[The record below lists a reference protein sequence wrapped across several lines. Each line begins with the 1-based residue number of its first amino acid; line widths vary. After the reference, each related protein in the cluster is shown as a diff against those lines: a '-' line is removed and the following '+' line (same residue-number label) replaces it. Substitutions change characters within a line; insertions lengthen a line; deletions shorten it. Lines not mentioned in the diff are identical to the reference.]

1 MAEEFGREVERL
13 AELRRFDFLYEAKQ
27 EELRRICTIAKQLFN
42 GALSSIVMVDAD
54 HIKVLE
60 TDGSDIHFAARE
72 DAPSSATV
80 ELGEF
85 LEIEDIPEASRTGLR
100 QRGFRHYAG
109 VPLQPTPGLVVG
121 SFCVMSKSPR
131 RLTDEER
138 DNLKALAY
146 VVEDQMRLFVTT
158 QELRD
163 REAAL
168 ALAKSQAEAA
178 NQAKSQFLANMS
190 HEIRTPMNGVIG
202 MNALLLR
209 TNLTTEQFKF
219 ADTVRISAENLLGI
233 INDVLDISKL
243 EAGKVEIEAIDF
255 SLQTV
260 IEDVAE
266 LLSPRASEKS
276 LDIVTYVEEAARQP
290 LRGDPS
296 RIRQILLNLASNAV
310 KFTERGYVAI
320 EARSRDLGDG
330 RTRVRVEVRDTGI
343 GIDPEAKRRLFEK
356 FQQADGSV
364 TRRFGGTG
372 LGLSIC
378 RELVTL
384 MGGEIGMEERAPVGS
399 TFWFE
404 IDLAQSQSAVVL
416 RSPTGDLKGARILV
430 VDDIEINRSIFQRQL
445 KAEGAIITEAAS
457 GGAALEAIASAHREG
472 RPFDIVLLDH
482 MMPAMGGDTV
492 AELVRSHPT
501 WRQPGLVLASSVNEP
516 PSGERAAQIGY
527 DAVLTKPVRHA
538 FLVDTLAGLYRGD
551 TRLAPAPSDPVEPA
565 PPATGSGRILLAEDH
580 EINRQLATVIL
591 EQAGYSVECAANG
604 LEALAAA
611 RRGGFDLVLMD
622 VQMPQMDGL
631 ESTRSIRASAGAW
644 ADIPIV
650 ALTANVMRSD
660 RDECL
665 AAGMDDFIGKPIDP
679 GVFLATVARTLK
691 RPRASRAG
699 EETGL
704 ISQIGFLKLTS

>member
-1 MAEEFGREVERL
+1 MTEAFGGEGERL

-27 EELRRICTIAKQLFN
+27 AELRRICTIAKQLFD
-42 GALSSIVMVDAD
+42 ASLSSIVMVDAD
-54 HIKVLE
+54 HLKVLE
-60 TDGSDIHFAARE
+60 TDGSDIHLAARA

-80 ELGEF
+80 ELADF
-85 LEIEDIPEASRTGLR
+85 LEIEDIPEDSRTGLR

-109 VPLQPTPGLVVG
+109 VPLQPTPGRVVG
-121 SFCVMSKSPR
+121 SFCVMSKRPR

-138 DNLKALAY
+138 DSLTALAS

-158 QELRD
+158 QELRE

-209 TNLTTEQFKF
+209 TRLTPEQFKF

-233 INDVLDISKL
+233 INDILDISKL
-243 EAGKVEIEAIDF
+243 EAGKVEIEDVDF

-266 LLSPRASEKS
+266 LLSPRAAEKG
-276 LDIVTYVEEAARQP
+276 LDIAAYVDEGARLP

-296 RIRQILLNLASNAV
+296 RIRQVLLNLASNAL

-320 EARSRDLGDG
+320 EARSADLGDG

-343 GIDPEAKRRLFEK
+343 GVDDEARARLFEK
-356 FQQADGSV
+356 FHQADGSV

-378 RELVTL
+378 RELITL
-384 MGGEIGMEERAPVGS
+384 MGGEIGTEPREPAGS

-404 IDLAQSQSAVVL
+404 IDLAQGQSAVTP
-416 RSPTGDLKGARILV
+416 RMSAGGLKGARILV
-430 VDDIEINRSIFQRQL
+430 VDDIEINRSIFMRQL
-445 KAEGAIITEAAS
+445 EAEGAIMEEAAS
-457 GGAALEAIASAHREG
+457 GGAALEAIAGAHRDG

-482 MMPAMGGDTV
+482 MMPSMSGDTA
-492 AELVRSHPT
+492 AELIRAHPT
-501 WRQPGLVLASSVNEP
+501 WRQPGLVLASSVSEP
-516 PSGERAAQIGY
+516 PSGERAAEIGY

-538 FLVDTLAGLYRGD
+538 LLVDTLAGLYRGEA
-551 TRLAPAPSDPVEPA
+551 RRAPAPSVQPEPTA
-565 PPATGSGRILLAEDH
+565 PPAACSGRILLAEDH
-580 EINRQLATVIL
+580 EINRQLAMTIL
-591 EQAGYSVECAANG
+591 EQDGYSVECAVNG

-622 VQMPQMDGL
+622 VQMPHMDGL
-631 ESTRSIRASAGAW
+631 ESTRSIRASAGAV
-644 ADIPIV
+644 AEIPIV
-650 ALTANVMRSD
+650 ALTANVMRRD
-660 RDECL
+660 REECL

-679 GVFLATVARTLK
+679 AAFLATVSRTLQT
-691 RPRASRAG
+691 PRAQRP
-699 EETGL
+699 ERRTV
-704 ISQIGFLKLTS
+704 

>member
-1 MAEEFGREVERL
+1 MAEESEDEIERL

-27 EELRRICTIAKQLFN
+27 EELRRICSIAKQLFD
-42 GALSSIVMVDAD
+42 ASLASIVMVDSD

-60 TDGSDIHFAARE
+60 TDGSDIRIASRE
-72 DAPSSATV
+72 DAPSAATV
-80 ELGEF
+80 ELGDF
-85 LEIEDIPEASRTGLR
+85 LELEDISETARTGLR

-109 VPLQPTPGLVVG
+109 VPLQPTPGLMVG
-121 SFCVMSKSPR
+121 SFCVMSKEPR
-131 RLTDEER
+131 RLTEEER
-138 DNLKALAY
+138 ENLKALAH

-158 QELRD
+158 QELRE

-168 ALAKSQAEAA
+168 ALAKAQAEAA

-209 TNLTTEQFKF
+209 TSLTPEQFKF

-243 EAGKVEIEAIDF
+243 EAGKVEIEAVDF

-276 LDIVTYVEEAARQP
+276 LDIATYVDEDARQP

-296 RIRQILLNLASNAV
+296 RVRQILLNLASNAV

-320 EARSRDLGDG
+320 EARSQTLDDG
-330 RTRVRVEVRDTGI
+330 RIRVRVEVHDTGI
-343 GIDPEAKRRLFEK
+343 GIDQEAKGRLFEK

-378 RELVTL
+378 RELITL
-384 MGGEIGMEERAPVGS
+384 MGGEIGVEERLPAGS

-404 IDLAQSQSAVVL
+404 IDLPQGKTGAVL
-416 RSPTGDLKGARILV
+416 ETPTGDLKGARILV
-430 VDDIEINRSIFQRQL
+430 VDDIEINRSIFVRQL
-445 KAEGAIITEAAS
+445 RAEGAIMAEVSS
-457 GGAALEAIASAHREG
+457 GGAALEAIATAHREG
-472 RPFDIVLLDH
+472 QPFDIVLLDH

-492 AELVRSHPT
+492 AELIRAHPN
-501 WRQPGLVLASSVNEP
+501 WRQPGLVLASSVSEP

-527 DAVLTKPVRHA
+527 NAVLTKPVRHA
-538 FLVDTLAGLYRGD
+538 LLVDTLAGLYRGD
-551 TRLAPAPSDPVEPA
+551 VCALPGPSAPSEPA
-565 PPATGSGRILLAEDH
+565 LPASATGRILLAEDH
-580 EINRQLATVIL
+580 EINRQLAMTIL
-591 EQAGYSVECAANG
+591 EQAGYSVECATNG

-631 ESTRSIRASAGAW
+631 ESTRSIRASAGDL
-644 ADIPIV
+644 ADIPII

-660 RDECL
+660 REECL
-665 AAGMDDFIGKPIDP
+665 AAGMDDFIGKPIDAKA
-679 GVFLATVARTLK
+679 FLATVARTLHAP
-691 RPRASRAG
+691 PRRRTEGGLTSRAG
-699 EETGL
+699 
-704 ISQIGFLKLTS
+704 IS